1 MAKNTNL
8 PPAFKVG
15 FHSPIDLLPGED
27 RDTYREHC
35 RAVFDDFAPKGPI
48 ECAIV
53 DEIARL
59 EWRKQNLATLV
70 IAGLAGERRRRILLK
85 HLQDDPHMAPLH
97 ERFEQLLDGIVAG
110 RVGQDNVRA
119 WAVAQAV
126 GDPRPR
132 PPTESEVPLEQKR
145 QAAEEEARRELG
157 DLYKLAAIGR
167 AATLEGL
174 AEYLDIVDRIDA
186 KIDKLLKR
194 LLFLKGLKSISESP
208 SLPSPQRRLPEPE
221 EAA

>member
-1 MAKNTNL
+1 MSNDSKL

-15 FHSPIDLLPGED
+15 IHSPINLLPGED
-27 RDTYREHC
+27 RDAFREHR
-35 RAVFDDFAPKGPI
+35 RALLDDFAPKGAL
-48 ECAIV
+48 ECDIV

-70 IAGLAGERRRRILLK
+70 TAELAGKRRKRILLK
-85 HLQDDPHMAPLH
+85 HFHDDPRVAPLH
-97 ERFEQLLDGIVAG
+97 ERFEELLDGIVAG
-110 RVGQDNVRA
+110 AVGHDNVRA
-119 WAVAQAV
+119 WMAARVVANTSS
-126 GDPRPR
+126 P
-132 PPTESEVPLEQKR
+132 PPTEDEVPLEQKR
-145 QAAEEEARRELG
+145 EAAEEEARQELG
-157 DLYKLAAIGR
+157 DLYELAAIGKS
-167 AATLEGL
+167 ATLEGL

-208 SLPSPQRRLPEPE
+208 SLPSPQRRLPGPA